1 MSKAGAVRCAPAL
14 DAPLPVRARSPART
28 RVSFEEGLR
37 AGRSSEGDTR
47 VSSNTSG
54 TLTPPEDASVSPPRK
69 SASRVSAGSATA
81 SEGDEE
87 GGEDDGGEGAQGSE
101 GAEGGQVL
109 REAREVKKKSPAEIS
124 PDGIETSEEREL
136 LLSPLSC

>member
-14 DAPLPVRARSPART
+14 DSPLPVRTRSPPRA
-28 RVSFEEGLR
+28 RVSF
-37 AGRSSEGDTR
+37 EGDTR

-81 SEGDEE
+81 SEGDEG
-87 GGEDDGGEGAQGSE
+87 GGEDDGGEGAEGSE

-109 REAREVKKKSPAEIS
+109 REKKSPAEIS

>member
-14 DAPLPVRARSPART
+14 DAPLPVRARSPPRA
-28 RVSFEEGLR
+28 RVSF
-37 AGRSSEGDTR
+37 EGDTR